1 VTDLIY
7 RATPVDV
14 KAEGRTV
21 EAYAA
26 VFRSRVPIVDHQGEY
41 DEEIEPTAFNRAI
54 GHLRPQGGRKD
65 WRVGVFYNH
74 AMTLHGTPSERF
86 SVPIARA
93 THIEADSTG
102 LLTVAEYADTPTG
115 GEILDLIKAGIIRA
129 QSFTGAIYQSDP
141 QLARGQR
148 HRPGR
153 DGIRPLVRR
162 QVLGLREFGP
172 TPVPAYEDA
181 EIVGV
186 RAALLRAVLEDP
198 AAIRSLLAPTLT
210 TGVADPDDDPDAG
223 QESEAGTGSAG
234 EPPASDAQP
243 ETPPEG
249 AGDGHATRS
258 DWQRGFDAA
267 LRARGI
273 L

>member
-1 VTDLIY
+1 VTALIS
-7 RATPVDV
+7 RATPVEV

-26 VFRSRVPIVDHQGEY
+26 VFRSRVPIVDLQGEY
-41 DEEIEPTAFNRAI
+41 EEEIDGAAFNRAI
-54 GHLRPQGGRKD
+54 DHARPQGSRAE
-65 WRVGVFYNH
+65 WRTGVFYNH
-74 AMTLHGTPSERF
+74 AMTLHGTPSERW
-86 SVPIARA
+86 SVPIGRT
-93 THIEADSTG
+93 THLEADSTG
-102 LLTVAEYADTPTG
+102 LLTVTEYADTPTG
-115 GEILDLIKAGIIRA
+115 NEILDLIKARVIRA
-129 QSFTGAIYQSDP
+129 QSFTGAIYRSDP

-148 HRPGR
+148 YRPGR
-153 DGIRPLVRR
+153 DGVRPHVRR
-162 QVLGLREFGP
+162 LELGLREYGP

-186 RAALLRAVLEDP
+186 RAALLAAVLEDP

-210 TGVADPDDDPDAG
+210 GVADRDGDDPSG
-223 QESEAGTGSAG
+223 SEGEAGTGSTG
-234 EPPASDAQP
+234 EPPASDAPP